1 MIKKLSLIGGL
12 MIMLSLSSLYAQG
25 GVSWLHMT
33 SAQVVK
39 FLSITNRYSMRKDA
53 FRDAFSITSKIDTK
67 QANGMNNLINNSLY
81 IMPQALFGVY
91 DGISNTLI
99 FRLNFFQYYSA
110 NKGALNIE
118 YIVFSDGNNY
128 VNWKL
133 DMFGTVGE
141 LKYLTATDIV
151 VQHILQF
158 PLQHIDPLYNLI
170 KNLNG
175 KPLLVRIGASVGGF
189 DTKLEGATV
198 RAIKDVL
205 DIYMQIK

>member
-12 MIMLSLSSLYAQG
+12 MMLLSLSSLYAQG
-25 GVSWLHMT
+25 GASWLHMT
-33 SAQVVK
+33 SVPVVK
-39 FLSITNRYSMRKDA
+39 FSSITNHYSMRKDA

-67 QANGMNNLINNSLY
+67 QADIMNLINNSLN